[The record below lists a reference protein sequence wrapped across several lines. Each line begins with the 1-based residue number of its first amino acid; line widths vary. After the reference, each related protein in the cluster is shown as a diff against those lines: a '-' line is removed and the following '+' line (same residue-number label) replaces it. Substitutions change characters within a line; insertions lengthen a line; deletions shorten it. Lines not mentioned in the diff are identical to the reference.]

1 LFCCWVSQTVF
12 SLVDMEMLEA
22 HKLRLGQV
30 VVAQESKAPVVPA
43 QIVPQRHQFAQN
55 MDSASAV
62 HIRLEDQLVV
72 RE

>member
-1 LFCCWVSQTVF
+1 VF
-12 SLVDMEMLEA
+12 SLVDMELLEA

-30 VVAQESKAPVVPA
+30 VVVQESKAPVVPA
-43 QIVPQRHQFAQN
+43 QIALQRHQFAQN
-55 MDSASAV
+55 MDFVSAV

>member
-1 LFCCWVSQTVF
+1 VF
-12 SLVDMEMLEA
+12 SLVDMELLEA

-30 VVAQESKAPVVPA
+30 VVVQESKAPVVPA
-43 QIVPQRHQFAQN
+43 QIALQRRQFAQN
-55 MDSASAV
+55 MDFVSAV